1 MGDQNERRSHSGS
14 ENEDAM
20 NKGIEGTAAR
30 TRPCSIE
37 DIILKRSNKKP
48 IKDSKEGGI
57 KVKSELV
64 KSDPEAMYKDTKHDA
79 DHKHGKDPVLESSQP
94 KKKISLD
101 KEPVSKDTS
110 SRKEQKHSS
119 RNDGSLKRVER
130 HGHDARMSSKIKLQK
145 DVENSRAITESFKT
159 GSKDKKNEKRSHHR
173 SRGDGD
179 GRAGD
184 YGTETLK
191 EQTKVKKDRI
201 KEKDIGHHK
210 MEEREAQRKY
220 EDGRDEK
227 RKTEDDRVGKREGKR
242 KREDERDE
250 KRMKE
255 DDRVGKRKHG
265 AKSHISEKIERRQ
278 DDDYFERKDRWKES
292 SHSSWQYEAKSK
304 RSKRSLSPE
313 HKKSKERGRSPS
325 PSSKSSKRLS
335 SSHKKDSDRDQSSR
349 HLSVERSEK
358 DSDEKDEK
366 EKGGVS
372 ASQAGPYRRY
382 GAGTSGLGGYSPRR
396 RRSETAVKTPSPPT
410 HLPERKPAW
419 DLTPGGMDSN
429 MVAAMVA
436 AYQASTQQIS
446 SSSTAAALSTI
457 SLSTSNYQKSNVSVS
472 SFVSPVFQQVNP
484 FVDTVELT
492 QSTRPS
498 RRLLVANLPSSISD
512 GELTEFLNSAMLSAS
527 ANHLPG
533 TKPCISCVVN
543 VDKSHAVAEFLT
555 PEDAT
560 AALLL
565 DGRTLHGNALIIKRP
580 KDFVEPANGGPEKS
594 LPAADDLIPSIVI
607 DSPHKIFIGG
617 ISHTLDSDK
626 VREIVT
632 AFGQLKAYRFE
643 VDTDRK
649 PPEAFSFLE
658 YADPSCTLKACAGL
672 NGMRLGGRVITVV
685 QATPDASGE
694 GGSVPFYGIPEHAK
708 PLMQKPTQVLELKNV
723 LTKEELLQLS
733 EVEMEEISED
743 VRLECTRFGAV
754 KSLNIVRWNR
764 SGMDISVMPDACQN
778 QEVHVTSIQGKGNGN
793 PQKSFIN
800 VGDSENLSESLK
812 DQQNKVVEDIR
823 ENGRERKD
831 EVAVPNDIP
840 VREDKECDENDVE
853 NKLDESG
860 GASDGNALQTVDLA
874 SQDKEEHGNASLV
887 DEVAFADKAPDQSVD
902 ALELG
907 KHSLAGDLVQQE
919 KELGQNACL
928 DTVNHP
934 VSVVATKQDGETS
947 VDCEFLDVGSIF
959 IEFSREEAACLA
971 AHALHGRTY
980 GTRKVITSYFP
991 HSMYQKIFPRGNV
1004 R

>member
-1 MGDQNERRSHSGS
+1 MEKTLYWNLLIQ
-14 ENEDAM
+14 
-20 NKGIEGTAAR
+20 
-30 TRPCSIE
+30 
-37 DIILKRSNKKP
+37 
-48 IKDSKEGGI
+48 
-57 KVKSELV
+57 
-64 KSDPEAMYKDTKHDA
+64 
-79 DHKHGKDPVLESSQP
+79 

-101 KEPVSKDTS
+101 NEPFSKDTS

-130 HGHDARMSSKIKLQK
+130 HGHDPGMSSKIKLQK
-145 DVENSRAITESFKT
+145 DVENSGAIMESFKT

-173 SRGDGD
+173 SRGDGE

-201 KEKDIGHHK
+201 KEKDTGQHK

-220 EDGRDEK
+220 GDGRDEK
-227 RKTEDDRVGKREGKR
+227 RKIEDDRVGKREGKR

-265 AKSHISEKIERRQ
+265 AKSHISEKIERRH

-313 HKKSKERGRSPS
+313 HKKAKERVRSLS
-325 PSSKSSKRLS
+325 PSSRSSKRLS

-349 HLSVERSEK
+349 HLSVEISEK
-358 DSDEKDEK
+358 DSDEKNEK
-366 EKGGVS
+366 EKGGAS
-372 ASQAGPYRRY
+372 AAQGGPYRRY
-382 GAGTSGLGGYSPRR
+382 GGGTSGLGGYSPRR
-396 RRSETAVKTPSPPT
+396 RRSETAVRTPSPPT

-419 DLTPGGMDSN
+419 DLTPGGLDSN

-436 AYQASTQQIS
+436 AYEASTQQIS

-457 SLSTSNYQKSNVSVS
+457 SLSTSNYQKSNVSTS

-498 RRLLVANLPSSISD
+498 RRLLVGNLPSSISD
-512 GELTEFLNSAMLSAS
+512 GELTELLNSAMLSAS

-533 TKPCISCVVN
+533 TKPCISCVVSG
-543 VDKSHAVAEFLT
+543 DKSHAVAEFLT

-565 DGRTLHGNALIIKRP
+565 DGRTLHGNTLIIKRP

-594 LPAADDLIPSIVI
+594 LPAADDLISSIVI

-632 AFGQLKAYRFE
+632 AFGQLKAFCFE

-649 PPEAFSFLE
+649 PPEAFAFLE
-658 YADPSCTLKACAGL
+658 YVDPSCTLKACAGL

-694 GGSVPFYGIPEHAK
+694 GGSIPFYGIPEHAK

-733 EVEMEEISED
+733 EVELEEISED

-764 SGMDISVMPDACQN
+764 SGMDISVMPDAFQN
-778 QEVHVTSIQGKGNGN
+778 QEDHITCVQGKENGV

-812 DQQNKVVEDIR
+812 FRQNKVVKDIK
-823 ENGRERKD
+823 ENGREPKD
-831 EVAVPNDIP
+831 EAAVPNDIP
-840 VREDKECDENDVE
+840 VREDTECDENDVE

-860 GASDGNALQTVDLA
+860 GASDGSGRNALQTVNLT
-874 SQDKEEHGNASLV
+874 SQDKEEHDNASLV
-887 DEVAFADKAPDQSVD
+887 DEVAFADKADKAPDQSVD

-919 KELGQNACL
+919 KDVGQNACL
-928 DTVNHP
+928 DTANHS

-947 VDCEFLDVGSIF
+947 VDWEFLDLGSIF

-971 AHALHGRTY
+971 AHALHGRLY

-991 HSMYQKIFPRGNV
+991 YSMYRKIFPRGNA